1 MTIWDFFPVRLS
13 GYVSAS
19 FLLLLFLRVSVLL
32 LQSQLLP
39 WLGNNA
45 CVSKERGG
53 RERKRE
59 GRKTERKGG
68 KEGFGEG
75 GEMKTDG
82 IRRYRGVRVRGGI
95 IKM

>member
-1 MTIWDFFPVRLS
+1 MNIWDFVPVRLS

-68 KEGFGEG
+68 KRDLVKEG
-75 GEMKTDG
+75 K
-82 IRRYRGVRVRGGI
+82 
-95 IKM
+95 